1 MTIPSHQEC
10 MKPILSFLS
19 DKKEHTVKEID
30 EHIAHVF
37 HLTDEEKQQ
46 KLPSGGAFL
55 YKSRSNWARVYLS
68 KAGLILKPKKA
79 VFKISDE
86 GIKLNAD
93 TSVTEIDNDVLMR
106 YDSFK
111 DFREISKVH
120 KKDKTAHPNIALDT
134 SQEDTPEITF
144 EQSFNQINSALADDL
159 IAEMTNIDNYQFE
172 QLVLDL
178 LKAVGYGVDGEVRV
192 TQKSR
197 DNGIDGII
205 SEDKLGFSKIY
216 VQIKKYAEDNKVS
229 RPELQTFVGAI
240 AGLDGKGLFVTL
252 SDFTEGAK
260 EYAKSQNLVLINGQ
274 TLAKLMIEHNFGVSI
289 KKTYEIKTI
298 DSDLFADYT
307 N

>member
-1 MTIPSHQEC
+1 MTIPSYQEC

-30 EHIAHVF
+30 EHIAFVF
-37 HLTDEEKQQ
+37 NLSDEEKQQ
-46 KLPSGGAFL
+46 KLPSGGTFL

-86 GIKLNAD
+86 GIKLNAGS
-93 TSVTEIDNDVLMR
+93 SVTNIDKDILMR
-106 YDSFK
+106 YNSFK
-111 DFREISKVH
+111 EFIEVSRVH
-120 KKDKTAHPNIALDT
+120 KEKASHPNVT
-134 SQEDTPEITF
+134 VESTHEDTPDITF
-144 EQSFNQINSALADDL
+144 EASFNQINSALADDL
-159 IAEMTNIDNYQFE
+159 ITEMKNINNYQFE

-178 LKAVGYGVDGEVRV
+178 LKAVGYGVDGEIRV

-216 VQIKKYAEDNKVS
+216 VQIKKYAVDNKVS

-260 EYAKSQNLVLINGQ
+260 EYAKSCFN
-274 TLAKLMIEHNFGVSI
+274 
-289 KKTYEIKTI
+289 
-298 DSDLFADYT
+298 
-307 N
+307 

>member
-1 MTIPSHQEC
+1 MTIPSYQEY

-30 EHIAHVF
+30 EHIAFVF
-37 HLTDEEKQQ
+37 NLSDEEKQQ
-46 KLPSGGAFL
+46 KLPSGGTFL

-86 GIKLNAD
+86 GIKLNAGS
-93 TSVTEIDNDVLMR
+93 SVTNIDKDILMR
-106 YDSFK
+106 YNSFK
-111 DFREISKVH
+111 EFIEVSRVH
-120 KKDKTAHPNIALDT
+120 KEKASHPNVT
-134 SQEDTPEITF
+134 VESTHEDTPDITF
-144 EQSFNQINSALADDL
+144 EASFNQINSDLADDL
-159 IAEMTNIDNYQFE
+159 ITEMKNINNYQFE

-192 TQKSR
+192 TQQSR

-216 VQIKKYAEDNKVS
+216 VQIKKYAADNKVS

-274 TLAKLMIEHNFGVSI
+274 TLAKLMIEHNFGVSV
-289 KKTYEIKTI
+289 KKVYEIKVI
-298 DSDLFADYT
+298 DSDLFADYA

>member
-1 MTIPSHQEC
+1 MTIPSYQEC

-30 EHIAHVF
+30 EHIAFVF
-37 HLTDEEKQQ
+37 NLSDEEKQQ

-86 GIKLNAD
+86 GIKLNAES
-93 TSVTEIDNDVLMR
+93 SVTNIDKDILMR
-106 YDSFK
+106 YNSFK
-111 DFREISKVH
+111 EFIEVSRTH
-120 KKDKTAHPNIALDT
+120 KKEKTNHPNVTVESI
-134 SQEDTPEITF
+134 QEDTPDITF
-144 EQSFNQINSALADDL
+144 EESFNQINSALADDL
-159 IAEMTNIDNYQFE
+159 ITEMKNINNYQFE

-178 LKAVGYGVDGEVRV
+178 LKAVGYGVDGEIRV

-216 VQIKKYAEDNKVS
+216 VQIKKYAVDNKVS

-289 KKTYEIKTI
+289 KKIYEIKAI

>member
-1 MTIPSHQEC
+1 MTIPNYQEC
-10 MKPILSFLS
+10 MKPVLSFLS
-19 DKKEHTVKEID
+19 DKKDHTVTEID
-30 EHIAHVF
+30 EHIAQVF
-37 HLTDEEKQQ
+37 NLTDEEKQQ
-46 KLPSGGAFL
+46 KLPSGSAFL
-55 YKSRSNWARVYLS
+55 YKSRSSWARFYLV

-79 VFKISDE
+79 IFKISDE
-86 GIKLNAD
+86 GIKLNSNV
-93 TSVTEIDNDVLMR
+93 SVTEINNDILMR

-111 DFREISKVH
+111 EFIEVSKAH
-120 KKDKTAHPNIALDT
+120 KKGKTNHLDVT
-134 SQEDTPEITF
+134 VKPTQEDTPDITF
-144 EQSFNQINSALADDL
+144 EESFNQINSVLADDL
-159 IAEMTNIDNYQFE
+159 ITEMKNINNYQFE

-216 VQIKKYAEDNKVS
+216 VQIKKYAVDNKVS

-274 TLAKLMIEHNFGVSI
+274 TLAKLMIEHNFGVSV
-289 KKTYEIKTI
+289 KKVYEIKAI
-298 DSDLFADYT
+298 DSDLFADYA

>member
-1 MTIPSHQEC
+1 MRYN
-10 MKPILSFLS
+10 SFKEFIEVS
-19 DKKEHTVKEID
+19 RTHKKE
-30 EHIAHVF
+30 
-37 HLTDEEKQQ
+37 
-46 KLPSGGAFL
+46 
-55 YKSRSNWARVYLS
+55 
-68 KAGLILKPKKA
+68 
-79 VFKISDE
+79 
-86 GIKLNAD
+86 
-93 TSVTEIDNDVLMR
+93 
-106 YDSFK
+106 
-111 DFREISKVH
+111 
-120 KKDKTAHPNIALDT
+120 KTNHPNVTVESI
-134 SQEDTPEITF
+134 QEDTPDITF
-144 EQSFNQINSALADDL
+144 EESFNQINSALADDL
-159 IAEMTNIDNYQFE
+159 ITEMKNINNYQFE

-178 LKAVGYGVDGEVRV
+178 LKAVGYGIDGEIRV

-197 DNGIDGII
+197 DNGIDGVI

-274 TLAKLMIEHNFGVSI
+274 MLAKLMIEHNFGVSI

-298 DSDLFADYT
+298 DSDLFADYA

>member
-1 MTIPSHQEC
+1 MTIPSYQEC

-30 EHIAHVF
+30 EHIAFVF
-37 HLTDEEKQQ
+37 NLSDEEKQQ
-46 KLPSGGAFL
+46 KLPSGGAFF

-86 GIKLNAD
+86 GIKLNAES
-93 TSVTEIDNDVLMR
+93 SVTNIDKDILIR
-106 YDSFK
+106 YNSFK
-111 DFREISKVH
+111 EFIEVSRTH
-120 KKDKTAHPNIALDT
+120 KKEKTNHPNVTVESI
-134 SQEDTPEITF
+134 QEDTPDITF
-144 EQSFNQINSALADDL
+144 EESFNQINSALADDL
-159 IAEMTNIDNYQFE
+159 ITEMKNINNYQFE

-178 LKAVGYGVDGEVRV
+178 LKAVGYGIDGEIRV

-197 DNGIDGII
+197 DNGIDGVI

-289 KKTYEIKTI
+289 KKIYEIKAI